1 MSISICHGECYRDP
15 DTGEI
20 FCPCVPGGWVSEC
33 PKESCSQARKNAP
46 FNGDKNESEARNEQ

>member
-15 DTGEI
+15 DTREI

-33 PKESCSQARKNAP
+33 PKDELEDN
-46 FNGDKNESEARNEQ
+46 ND

>member
-20 FCPCVPGGWVSEC
+20 FCPCAPGGWVSEC
-33 PKESCSQARKNAP
+33 PKAALAEAAGEEVRDEQA
-46 FNGDKNESEARNEQ
+46 S